1 MNLMVK
7 KNERLG
13 VMKVGSG
20 CALRVWKYLDH
31 ELPSTFQHSNSD
43 V

>member
-1 MNLMVK
+1 MVK
-7 KNERLG
+7 KNGIFQRLG

-20 CALRVWKYLDH
+20 CALRLWRYLDF
-31 ELPSTFQHSNSD
+31 EIPSTLQHSSAY